1 MTADEENITAV
12 EEMETPK
19 AETTE
24 TTQENVAPPPNQA
37 VSIRKS
43 RRKSMEPPKPTS
55 KNVPEGAGSGGKWY
69 LQRYRGSTTDS
80 MLIPAFIFFIVPGIL
95 LIMYPIDQRL
105 VYQDPGGALYD
116 ESGRKVPPG
125 KTRPLKDD
133 TVLLP

>member
-1 MTADEENITAV
+1 VSKEDNPMGA

-24 TTQENVAPPPNQA
+24 TTQKNVAPQPKRKS
-37 VSIRKS
+37 VRKS
-43 RRKSMEPPKPTS
+43 RRKSMEPPNPTS
-55 KNVPEGAGSGGKWY
+55 KNVPEGAESGGKWY
-69 LQRYRGSTTDS
+69 IQRYRGSKTDS
-80 MLIPAFIFFIVPGIL
+80 ILVPAFIFFIVPGIL

-105 VYQDPGGALYD
+105 VYQDPGGSLYD

-133 TVLLP
+133 IVMPP